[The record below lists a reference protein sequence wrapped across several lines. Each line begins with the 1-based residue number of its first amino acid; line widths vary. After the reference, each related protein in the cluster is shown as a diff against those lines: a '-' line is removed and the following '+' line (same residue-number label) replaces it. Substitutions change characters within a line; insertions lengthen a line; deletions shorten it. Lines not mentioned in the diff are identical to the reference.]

1 MGNSYVFDFDKI
13 VDRNNT
19 NCLKYDFKAERGLPA
34 DVLPLWVA
42 DMDFPTVPEV
52 TEKLKSVAN
61 HGIFGYTEV
70 KDDYFDAVSGWFLK
84 HFNWETKKEWL
95 VKTPGVVYAIA
106 QAVRAFSKEGDGVM
120 LQNPV
125 YYPFSEVIVD
135 NNRKLVNS
143 PLLYNPEGD
152 GYDYTMNFEEIE
164 EKIVS
169 ENVKI
174 FLLCNPHNPVGRVW
188 SREEL
193 TRLGD
198 ICNRH
203 NVLVVSD
210 EIHCDFTYEGFN
222 HTVYA
227 SLGREYEKNCIVCT
241 APSKTFNL
249 AGLQVS
255 NIFIPNADI
264 RKKFLRELR
273 STGYSQLN
281 TCGLYAAQTAYESGE
296 LWLSQLK
303 EYIAGNLL
311 LVRSFVNERLKGIRL
326 IEPQGTYLVWL
337 DCSGLGISDEE
348 LNNRIVNK
356 AGLWLDAGN
365 VFGKEGDNFQRI
377 NIACPRSVLLEALER
392 LTKI

>member
-1 MGNSYVFDFDKI
+1 
-13 VDRNNT
+13 
-19 NCLKYDFKAERGLPA
+19 
-34 DVLPLWVA
+34 
-42 DMDFPTVPEV
+42 MDFPTVPEV

-174 FLLCNPHNPVGRVW
+174 FLLCQ
-188 SREEL
+188 S
-193 TRLGD
+193 
-198 ICNRH
+198 
-203 NVLVVSD
+203 
-210 EIHCDFTYEGFN
+210 
-222 HTVYA
+222 
-227 SLGREYEKNCIVCT
+227 
-241 APSKTFNL
+241 
-249 AGLQVS
+249 
-255 NIFIPNADI
+255 
-264 RKKFLRELR
+264 
-273 STGYSQLN
+273 
-281 TCGLYAAQTAYESGE
+281 
-296 LWLSQLK
+296 
-303 EYIAGNLL
+303 
-311 LVRSFVNERLKGIRL
+311 
-326 IEPQGTYLVWL
+326 
-337 DCSGLGISDEE
+337 
-348 LNNRIVNK
+348 
-356 AGLWLDAGN
+356 
-365 VFGKEGDNFQRI
+365 
-377 NIACPRSVLLEALER
+377 
-392 LTKI
+392 